1 MLVSKKNISKFVI
14 LLFSLIGLVL
24 VGGFTVVGSL
34 LFWSGGFFI
43 LPGIILFI
51 SFKSFEGNKIEKFI
65 LSILPWLVLLSVN
78 HIYIRDSADP
88 LSGLV
93 NEMIVISLFLGTLL
107 AFNKKKA
114 TSVDIAQNENNLQ
127 NTSIPP
133 NGKEILLLFSSIAGL
148 FIIILVGSWIYYFLS
163 QLF

>member
-107 AFNKKKA
+107 AFNKKSYKCRYC
-114 TSVDIAQNENNLQ
+114 S
-127 NTSIPP
+127 
-133 NGKEILLLFSSIAGL
+133 K
-148 FIIILVGSWIYYFLS
+148 
-163 QLF
+163 